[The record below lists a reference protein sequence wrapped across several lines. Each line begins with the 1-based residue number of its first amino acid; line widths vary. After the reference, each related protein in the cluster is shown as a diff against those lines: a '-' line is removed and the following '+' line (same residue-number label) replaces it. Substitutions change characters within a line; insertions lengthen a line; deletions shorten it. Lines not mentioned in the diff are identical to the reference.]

1 MHGFTPCGSFLCE
14 RKDVEIV
21 PELVEVE
28 TAKRILEPQ
37 LSGCMIDDVEIGLAK
52 VIRNCAPE
60 EFRRCAIG
68 SRFDTVLRRGKF
80 LIFNMV
86 TPEDA
91 EPGAELKFVVH
102 FRMTG
107 VLLIT
112 LPGYEQIKH
121 THVVF
126 KLSGAAG
133 DKRELRYIDQRRF
146 GGIWIVR
153 TGTEF
158 AATGIGELGAEA
170 TDDTLSADYLRERL
184 AKRGTAI
191 KTGLLDQ
198 HVIAGLGNI
207 YTDEVLFRS
216 GIIPTRPCSSLTY
229 DEWRRLAREIPQMM
243 RFMIDKNQIS
253 PADYLAGRGIEYRN
267 TPFLQVYNRA
277 GEPCIR
283 CGRPLE
289 RTTIAGRSSVYC
301 RHCQK

>member
-80 LIFNMV
+80 LIFNMI
-86 TPEDA
+86 TSEDA
-91 EPGAELKFVVH
+91 EPDAELKFVVH

-112 LPGYEQIKH
+112 PPGYEQIKH

-158 AATGIGELGAEA
+158 AATGIGEELKRRM
-170 TDDTLSADYLRERL
+170 TL
-184 AKRGTAI
+184 
-191 KTGLLDQ
+191 
-198 HVIAGLGNI
+198 
-207 YTDEVLFRS
+207 
-216 GIIPTRPCSSLTY
+216 
-229 DEWRRLAREIPQMM
+229 
-243 RFMIDKNQIS
+243 
-253 PADYLAGRGIEYRN
+253 
-267 TPFLQVYNRA
+267 
-277 GEPCIR
+277 
-283 CGRPLE
+283 
-289 RTTIAGRSSVYC
+289 
-301 RHCQK
+301 